1 MFNRVSGVAVLLC
14 VMVLILVVGCSS
26 APVSPQKPWVPISGN
41 LVWVDSA
48 DIDTVYKAVL
58 GTVKEMELSVIKQ
71 RQDHLSGV
79 VVAKTSTGKQITIKL
94 QAETAETTRV
104 SIRVGFWADQKK
116 ARVIYSKIKKT
127 LV

>member
-1 MFNRVSGVAVLLC
+1 MFNRVSGVAVLSC
-14 VMVLILVVGCSS
+14 AMVLILVGCSS

-48 DIDTVYKAVL
+48 DIDTVYEAVL
-58 GTVKEMELSVIKQ
+58 GAVKEMELSVIKQ

>member
-1 MFNRVSGVAVLLC
+1 MFNRVSGVAALSCAV
-14 VMVLILVVGCSS
+14 VLILVGCSS

-48 DIDTVYKAVL
+48 DIDTVYEAVL
-58 GTVKEMELSVIKQ
+58 VAVKKMELSVIKQ
-71 RQDHLSGV
+71 EQDYLSGV
-79 VVAKTSTGKQITIKL
+79 VVAKTLTGKQITIKL

-104 SIRVGFWADQKK
+104 SIRVGFWANEKK
-116 ARVIYSKIKKT
+116 ARIIYSKIKKN